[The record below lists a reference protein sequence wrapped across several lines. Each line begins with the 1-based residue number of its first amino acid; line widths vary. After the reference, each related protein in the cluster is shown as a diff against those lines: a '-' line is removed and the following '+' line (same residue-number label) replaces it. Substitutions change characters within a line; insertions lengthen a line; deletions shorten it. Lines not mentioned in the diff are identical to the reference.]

1 MLLCRALTFQLETH
15 LAFRGVDLH
24 RGELCTSSNSVASDG
39 EGAGGKIKTEGHLT
53 KRQLEAGVQ
62 QDAVGGWVLGAVD
75 LICLHQNLC
84 VQKDPVT

>member
-1 MLLCRALTFQLETH
+1 MLLCRALTFQLETR

-24 RGELCTSSNSVASDG
+24 RGELCTSPNSVASDG
-39 EGAGGKIKTEGHLT
+39 EGGKNKEGHLT
-53 KRQLEAGVQ
+53 ERQLEAGVQ
-62 QDAVGGWVLGAVD
+62 QDAVGSWVLGAVD